1 MIPLWIKNF
10 MLLSQVVQDDD
21 ILDAWWQEILLY
33 SLEELALCHDTD
45 AALVRLHATQS
56 LSVQ

>member
-1 MIPLWIKNF
+1 
-10 MLLSQVVQDDD
+10 MLLSQVVQNDN

-45 AALVRLHATQS
+45 TALVRLHATES